1 MGKRRRDPKNSTRI
15 SGPGK
20 SEKRVNKAGDE
31 FVLKSQSF
39 IEPKLDI
46 ESMPHASKLP
56 MVCVPVGWGRQ
67 EVEGVVGKKRVVPDL
82 GELVGGYLNSGTS
95 NMSLPFRLLTT
106 KDSEHYYAV
115 FTSINSSERLC
126 NTLTQLQSIGFQI
139 DTDVLAFLESNQS

>member
-1 MGKRRRDPKNSTRI
+1 MVDLEIAETLENPEDWFNAEEIPTVSLSGKMGITIASYLVEFMVMRGVI
-15 SGPGK
+15 GVVLGK

-67 EVEGVVGKKRVVPDL
+67 EVEGTLPT
-82 GELVGGYLNSGTS
+82 LN
-95 NMSLPFRLLTT
+95 
-106 KDSEHYYAV
+106 
-115 FTSINSSERLC
+115 
-126 NTLTQLQSIGFQI
+126 
-139 DTDVLAFLESNQS
+139 